1 MDERAKIAHHATAVH
16 WDDTNRAH
24 LDRHARRLYQQLH
37 QYGRL
42 VSAQRGI
49 RRAPRQSLSPLRLCH
64 SVVRKQPAR
73 ELAGL
78 RGSVQGL
85 QNIRELEISSRGSP
99 NQFVV
104 AVFTFSGA
112 SRWGE
117 PAFVRLPWAG
127 LPLIACLV
135 PVTLIDLDYLW
146 LPEPLFRCGLTLS
159 LLISCSGG
167 LTLLSPHLIAA
178 VLGLLALEVI
188 SALGERMLGQPALG
202 LGDAKLAALGGAWLG
217 SAGLSVAFG
226 LAVLSGALVGSAGRL
241 TGHLGPSQPF
251 AFGPLRTL
259 GIWLVWLQGP
269 TRWWARWL
277 DLTSQLL

>member
-1 MDERAKIAHHATAVH
+1 MH
-16 WDDTNRAH
+16 WDETNRAH
-24 LDRHARRLYQQLH
+24 LDCHARRLYRQLH
-37 QYGRL
+37 QCGL
-42 VSAQRGI
+42 ASAQRGI
-49 RRAPRQSLSPLRLCH
+49 RCAPRQSLLPLRPCH
-64 SVVRKQPAR
+64 SVVRQHFAR

-85 QNIRELEISSRGSP
+85 QNIRELEISSRGSH

-112 SRWGE
+112 SRWGNL
-117 PAFVRLPWAG
+117 PSSWLPWAG

-135 PVTLIDLDYLW
+135 PFTMIDLDHLW
-146 LPEPLFRCGLTLS
+146 LPEPLCRWGLILG

-167 LTLLSPHLIAA
+167 LTLLSHHLIAA
-178 VLGLLALEVI
+178 VLGLLALEGI

-202 LGDAKLAALGGAWLG
+202 LGDAKPRALGGAWLG
-217 SAGLSVAFG
+217 SAGLSVAFS
-226 LAVLSGALVGSAGRL
+226 LAVLSGALVGRAGRL
-241 TGHLGPSQPF
+241 TGHLVPRQPF
-251 AFGPLRTL
+251 AFGPFIAL

-269 TRWWARWL
+269 TWWWARWL